1 MIGKRN
7 TAKHGQ
13 RGFTLVELLVVIGIL
28 AALAAVVVPN
38 VGRFAGSG
46 DQAAN
51 DTEGATVQAA
61 MDLYMADTSSLTVA
75 ANALVETNDFV
86 ASTPALS
93 PGYLRQNPT
102 KCSYLWD
109 VDGLVTQGT
118 CP

>member
-1 MIGKRN
+1 MIDKRS
-7 TAKHGQ
+7 TAKDGQ

-46 DQAAN
+46 DAAAN
-51 DTEGATVQAA
+51 STEGATVQAA
-61 MDLYMADTSSLTVA
+61 MDLYMADTGLAPA
-75 ANALVETNDFV
+75 AQAIATADMT

-93 PGYLRQNPT
+93 PGYIRTSTT
-102 KCSYLWD
+102 KCTYTWTATTG
-109 VDGLVTQGT
+109 VVTQVA